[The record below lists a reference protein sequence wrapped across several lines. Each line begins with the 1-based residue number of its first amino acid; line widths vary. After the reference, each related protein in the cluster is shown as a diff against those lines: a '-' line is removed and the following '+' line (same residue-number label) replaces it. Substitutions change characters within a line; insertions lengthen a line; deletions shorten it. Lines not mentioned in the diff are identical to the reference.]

1 MPSCKEVS
9 RLVSEAMDREL
20 PVGRRLAV
28 RIHLTMCRFCDRYR
42 RQLLAIRETL
52 RRCAAERPDAAA
64 DPGFALSPEAR
75 DRIRR
80 SLGSS

>member
-28 RIHLTMCRFCDRYR
+28 RLHLSMCRFCTRYR
-42 RQLLAIRETL
+42 LQLLAIRETL
-52 RRCAAERPDAAA
+52 RRCAAEWEDAAA
-64 DPGFALSPEAR
+64 DPGFALSPETR